1 MDDGSIVDLYLARD
15 ESAIAK
21 TSEKYGAALR
31 TLAHRILDDIPASE
45 ECENDTYLEAWN
57 RIPPHEPRDYL
68 FPFLGR
74 IVRHLAIDRCRR
86 SQAQK
91 RSALLCELTQE
102 LELCLPATET
112 VETEVSAS
120 ELEAAIR
127 RFLAGCSSEQRGV
140 FLRRYW
146 YFDTI
151 PAIAARFGCTQSKV
165 KVTLHRLRERLR
177 AVLQEEGWT
186 I

>member
-15 ESAIAK
+15 EGAIAH

-31 TLAHRILDDIPASE
+31 TLADRILGDEPAAE

-57 RIPPHEPRDYL
+57 RIPPHEPRNYF

-74 IVRHLAIDRCRR
+74 ITRHLAIDRCRR
-86 SQAQK
+86 RDAQK
-91 RSALLCELTQE
+91 RSAVLCELTAE
-102 LELCLPATET
+102 LELCLPAKEN
-112 VETEVSAS
+112 VEAEVSAS
-120 ELEAAIR
+120 ELAAVIR
-127 RFLAGCSSEQRGV
+127 RFLSACTAEQRGV

-151 PAIAARFGCTQSKV
+151 PAIAARAGATGSKV
-165 KVTLHRLRERLR
+165 KGTLRRLRERLR
-177 AVLQEEGWT
+177 AVLEEEGWT
-186 I
+186 V

>member
-1 MDDGSIVDLYLARD
+1 MDDGSIVELYLARD
-15 ESAIAK
+15 ETAIAH

-31 TLAHRILDDIPASE
+31 TLANRILDDEPASE

-57 RIPPHEPRDYL
+57 RIPPHEPRDYF

-74 IVRHLAIDRCRR
+74 IARHLAIDRCRR
-86 SQAQK
+86 RDARK
-91 RSALLCELTQE
+91 RSAVLCELTRE
-102 LELCLPATET
+102 LEVCLPAKEN
-112 VETEVSAS
+112 VEAEVNAS
-120 ELEAAIR
+120 ELAAVIR
-127 RFLAGCSSEQRGV
+127 RFLADCTAEQRGI

-151 PAIAARFGCTQSKV
+151 PAVAVRFGFTESKV

-177 AVLQEEGWT
+177 AVLEEEGWT

>member
-1 MDDGSIVDLYLARD
+1 MDDGRIVELYLARD
-15 ESAIAK
+15 ESAIAH
-21 TSEKYGAALR
+21 TSEKYGPALR
-31 TLAHRILDDIPASE
+31 TLANRILDDIPASE

-74 IVRHLAIDRCRR
+74 IARHLAIDRCRR
-86 SQAQK
+86 RDAQK
-91 RSALLCELTQE
+91 RGALLCELTRE
-102 LELCLPATET
+102 LEQCLPSGET
-112 VETEVSAS
+112 VETQVNAS
-120 ELEAAIR
+120 ELEAIIR
-127 RFLAGCSSEQRGV
+127 RFLALCTPEQRGV

-151 PAIAARFGCTQSKV
+151 PAIAARYGFTQSKV

-177 AVLQEEGWT
+177 AVLEEEGWT

>member
-1 MDDGSIVDLYLARD
+1 MDDAKIVDLYLARD
-15 ESAIAK
+15 ESDVSHTA
-21 TSEKYGAALR
+21 EKYGTKLR
-31 TLAHRILDDIPASE
+31 QIANRILDDMESAE

-74 IVRHLAIDRCRR
+74 IARHLAIDRCRR
-86 SQAQK
+86 RDAQK
-91 RSALLCELTQE
+91 RSAVLCELTAE
-102 LELCLPATET
+102 LELCLPAKET
-112 VETEVSAS
+112 VETQVDAS
-120 ELEAAIR
+120 ELETVVR
-127 RFLAGCSSEQRGV
+127 RFLSGCTAEQRGI

-151 PAIAARFGCTQSKV
+151 PDIAARYGCTESKV

-177 AVLQEEGWT
+177 AVLEEEGWT
-186 I
+186 V

>member
-1 MDDGSIVDLYLARD
+1 MDDARIVELYLARD
-15 ESAIAK
+15 ESAIER

-57 RIPPHEPRDYL
+57 RIPPHEPRDYF

-74 IVRHLAIDRCRR
+74 IARHLALDRCRR
-86 SQAQK
+86 NAAQK
-91 RSALLCELTQE
+91 RSALLCELTRE
-102 LELCLPATET
+102 LELCIPARET
-112 VETEVSAS
+112 VETEVNAS

-127 RFLAGCSSEQRGV
+127 RFLAGCSAEQRGV

-151 PAIAARFGCTQSKV
+151 PAIAARFGFTQSKV

>member
-15 ESAIAK
+15 EGAIAH

-31 TLAHRILDDIPASE
+31 TLSDRILGDMPAAE

-57 RIPPHEPRDYL
+57 RIPPHEPRNYF

-74 IVRHLAIDRCRR
+74 IARHLAIARCRR
-86 SQAQK
+86 RDARK
-91 RSALLCELTQE
+91 RSALLCELTAE
-102 LELCLPATET
+102 LEMCLPAKEN
-112 VETEVSAS
+112 VEAEVSAS
-120 ELEAAIR
+120 ELAAVIR
-127 RFLAGCSSEQRGV
+127 RFLSACTAEQRGV

-151 PAIAARFGCTQSKV
+151 PAIAARFGFTESKV

-177 AVLQEEGWT
+177 AVLQEEGWN

>member
-1 MDDGSIVDLYLARD
+1 MDDGSIVELYLARD
-15 ESAIAK
+15 ERAIAK

-31 TLAHRILDDIPASE
+31 TLANRILDDEPASE
-45 ECENDTYLEAWN
+45 ECENDTYLETWN

-74 IVRHLAIDRCRR
+74 IARHLAIDRCRR
-86 SQAQK
+86 RDAQK
-91 RSALLCELTQE
+91 RSAVLCELTQE
-102 LELCLPATET
+102 LEQCLPAKEN
-112 VETEVSAS
+112 VEAEVNAS
-120 ELEAAIR
+120 ELETVIR
-127 RFLAGCSSEQRGV
+127 RFLADCTAEQRGI

-151 PAIAARFGCTQSKV
+151 PAVAARFGCTESKV

-177 AVLQEEGWT
+177 AVLEEEGWT

>member
-1 MDDGSIVDLYLARD
+1 MDDGSIVELYLARD
-15 ESAIAK
+15 EAAIAR

-31 TLAHRILDDIPASE
+31 TLANRILDDEPASE
-45 ECENDTYLEAWN
+45 ECENDTYLETWN

-74 IVRHLAIDRCRR
+74 IARHLAIDRCRR
-86 SQAQK
+86 RDARK
-91 RSALLCELTQE
+91 RSAVLCELTQE
-102 LELCLPATET
+102 LEQCLPAKEN
-112 VETEVSAS
+112 VEAEVNAS
-120 ELEAAIR
+120 ELETVIR
-127 RFLAGCSSEQRGV
+127 RFLADCTAEQRGI

-151 PAIAARFGCTQSKV
+151 PAVAARFGCTESKV

-177 AVLQEEGWT
+177 AVLQEEGWN

>member
-15 ESAIAK
+15 ESAIER

-31 TLAHRILDDIPASE
+31 TLANRILDDEPASE

-57 RIPPHEPRDYL
+57 RIPPHEPREYL

-74 IVRHLAIDRCRR
+74 ISRHLAIDRCRR
-86 SQAQK
+86 RDARK
-91 RSALLCELTQE
+91 RSAVLCELTAE
-102 LELCLPATET
+102 LELCLPAKEN
-112 VETEVSAS
+112 VEAEVNAS
-120 ELEAAIR
+120 ELETVIR
-127 RFLAGCSSEQRGV
+127 RFLADCTAEQRGI

-151 PAIAARFGCTQSKV
+151 PAVAARFGFTQSKV

-177 AVLQEEGWT
+177 AVLEEEGWT

>member
-1 MDDGSIVDLYLARD
+1 MDDGSIVELYLARD
-15 ESAIAK
+15 ESAIAR

-31 TLAHRILDDIPASE
+31 TLANRILDDEPASE
-45 ECENDTYLEAWN
+45 ECENDTYLETWN

-74 IVRHLAIDRCRR
+74 IARHLAIDRCRR
-86 SQAQK
+86 RDAQK
-91 RSALLCELTQE
+91 RSAVLCELTQE
-102 LELCLPATET
+102 LEQCLPAKEN
-112 VETEVSAS
+112 VESEVNAS
-120 ELEAAIR
+120 ELAAVIR
-127 RFLAGCSSEQRGV
+127 RFLSGCTAEQRRI

-151 PAIAARFGCTQSKV
+151 PAVAARFGCTESKV
-165 KVTLHRLRERLR
+165 KVMLHRLRERLR
-177 AVLQEEGWT
+177 AVLEEEGWT

>member
-15 ESAIAK
+15 ESAIEH

-31 TLAHRILDDIPASE
+31 TLANRILDDEPASE

-68 FPFLGR
+68 FPFIAR
-74 IVRHLAIDRCRR
+74 IARHLAIDRCRR
-86 SQAQK
+86 RDAQK
-91 RSALLCELTQE
+91 RSALLCELTAE
-102 LELCLPATET
+102 LELCLPAKEN
-112 VETEVSAS
+112 VEAEVNAS
-120 ELEAAIR
+120 ELEMVIR
-127 RFLAGCSSEQRGV
+127 RFLALCTAEQRGI

-151 PAIAARFGCTQSKV
+151 PAVAEHFGCTESKV

-177 AVLQEEGWT
+177 AVLEEEGWT

>member
-15 ESAIAK
+15 EGAIAR

-31 TLAHRILDDIPASE
+31 TLADRILDDEPAAE

-57 RIPPHEPRDYL
+57 RIPPHEPRNYF

-74 IVRHLAIDRCRR
+74 IARHLAIDRCRR
-86 SQAQK
+86 RDAQK
-91 RSALLCELTQE
+91 RSAVLCELTQE
-102 LELCLPATET
+102 LEQCLPAKEN
-112 VETEVSAS
+112 VEAEVNAS
-120 ELEAAIR
+120 ELETVIR
-127 RFLAGCSSEQRGV
+127 RFLSGCTAEQRGI

-146 YFDTI
+146 SFDTI
-151 PAIAARFGCTQSKV
+151 PAIAARFGFTESKV

-177 AVLQEEGWT
+177 AVLEEEGWT
-186 I
+186 V

>member
-15 ESAIAK
+15 ETAIAR

-31 TLAHRILDDIPASE
+31 TLADRILGDEPAAE

-57 RIPPHEPRDYL
+57 RIPPHEPRDYF

-74 IVRHLAIDRCRR
+74 IARHLAIDRCRR
-86 SQAQK
+86 RDAQK
-91 RSALLCELTQE
+91 RSALLCELTAE
-102 LELCLPATET
+102 LELCLPAKEN
-112 VETEVSAS
+112 VEAEVNAS
-120 ELEAAIR
+120 ELEMVIR
-127 RFLAGCSSEQRGV
+127 RFLSDCSEEQRGI

-151 PAIAARFGCTQSKV
+151 PAIAARYSFTERKV

-177 AVLQEEGWT
+177 AVLEEEGWT

>member
-1 MDDGSIVDLYLARD
+1 MDDGRIVELYLARD
-15 ESAIAK
+15 ESAIAH
-21 TSEKYGAALR
+21 TSEKYGPALR

-57 RIPPHEPRDYL
+57 RIPPHEPRDYF

-74 IVRHLAIDRCRR
+74 IARHLAIDRCRR
-86 SQAQK
+86 RDARK
-91 RSALLCELTQE
+91 RSAVLCELTAE
-102 LELCLPATET
+102 LELCLPAKEN
-112 VETEVSAS
+112 VEAEVNAS
-120 ELEAAIR
+120 ELAAVIR
-127 RFLAGCSSEQRGV
+127 RFLALCTEEQRGI

-151 PAIAARFGCTQSKV
+151 PAVAAHFGCTESKV

-177 AVLQEEGWT
+177 AVLEEEGWT

>member
-15 ESAIAK
+15 EGAIAH

-31 TLAHRILDDIPASE
+31 TLADRILGDVPAAE

-57 RIPPHEPRDYL
+57 RIPPHEPRDYF

-74 IVRHLAIDRCRR
+74 IARHLAIDRCRR
-86 SQAQK
+86 RDARK
-91 RSALLCELTQE
+91 RSALLCELTAE
-102 LELCLPATET
+102 LEMCLPAKEN
-112 VETEVSAS
+112 VEAEVSAS
-120 ELEAAIR
+120 ELAAVIR
-127 RFLAGCSSEQRGV
+127 RFLALCTEEQRGI

-151 PAIAARFGCTQSKV
+151 PANDPPDRGNEV
-165 KVTLHRLRERLR
+165 LR
-177 AVLQEEGWT
+177 AAV
-186 I
+186 

>member
-1 MDDGSIVDLYLARD
+1 MDDGRIVDLYLARD
-15 ESAIAK
+15 ETAIAR

-31 TLAHRILDDIPASE
+31 TLANRILDDEPASE

-68 FPFLGR
+68 FPFIAR
-74 IVRHLAIDRCRR
+74 IARHFAIDRCRR
-86 SQAQK
+86 RDAQK
-91 RSALLCELTQE
+91 RSAVLCELTQE
-102 LELCLPATET
+102 LELCLPAKEN
-112 VETEVSAS
+112 VEAEVNAS
-120 ELEAAIR
+120 ELAAVIR
-127 RFLAGCSSEQRGV
+127 RFLALCTEEQRGI

-151 PAIAARFGCTQSKV
+151 PAVAARFGFTESKV

-177 AVLQEEGWT
+177 AVLEEEGWT

>member
-1 MDDGSIVDLYLARD
+1 MDDGSIVELYLARD
-15 ESAIAK
+15 ESAIVR

-31 TLAHRILDDIPASE
+31 TLANRILDDEPASE

-68 FPFLGR
+68 FPFIAR
-74 IVRHLAIDRCRR
+74 IARHFAIDRCRR
-86 SQAQK
+86 RDAQK
-91 RSALLCELTQE
+91 RSAVLCELTQE
-102 LELCLPATET
+102 LELCLPAKEN
-112 VETEVSAS
+112 VEAEVNAS
-120 ELEAAIR
+120 ELAAVIR
-127 RFLAGCSSEQRGV
+127 RFLALCTEEQRGI

-151 PAIAARFGCTQSKV
+151 PAVAARFGFTESKV

-177 AVLQEEGWT
+177 AVLEEEGWT

>member
-15 ESAIAK
+15 ETAIAQ
-21 TSEKYGAALR
+21 TSGKYGAALR
-31 TLAHRILDDIPASE
+31 TLANRILCDEPASE

-57 RIPPHEPRDYL
+57 RIPPHEPRDYF
-68 FPFLGR
+68 FPFIGR
-74 IVRHLAIDRCRR
+74 ITRHLAIDRCRR
-86 SQAQK
+86 RDAQK
-91 RSALLCELTQE
+91 RSALLCELTAE
-102 LELCLPATET
+102 LALCLPAKEN
-112 VETEVSAS
+112 VEAEVNAS
-120 ELEAAIR
+120 ELAAVIR
-127 RFLAGCSSEQRGV
+127 RFLAGCTDEQRGI

-151 PAIAARFGCTQSKV
+151 PAVAARFGFTQSKV

-177 AVLQEEGWT
+177 AVLEEEGWT

>member
-15 ESAIAK
+15 EGAIAR

-31 TLAHRILDDIPASE
+31 TLADRILGDEPAAE

-57 RIPPHEPRDYL
+57 RIPPHEPRNYF

-74 IVRHLAIDRCRR
+74 IARHLAIDRCRR
-86 SQAQK
+86 RDARK
-91 RSALLCELTQE
+91 RSALLCELTAE
-102 LELCLPATET
+102 LELCLPAKEN
-112 VETEVSAS
+112 VEAEVSAS
-120 ELEAAIR
+120 ELAAVIR
-127 RFLAGCSSEQRGV
+127 RFLALCTEEQRGV

-151 PAIAARFGCTQSKV
+151 PAIAARFGFTESKV

-177 AVLQEEGWT
+177 AVLEEEGWT
-186 I
+186 V

>member
-1 MDDGSIVDLYLARD
+1 MDDGSIVELYLARD
-15 ESAIAK
+15 ESAIAR

-31 TLAHRILDDIPASE
+31 TLANRILDDEPASE
-45 ECENDTYLEAWN
+45 ECENDTYLETWN

-74 IVRHLAIDRCRR
+74 IARHLAIDRCRR
-86 SQAQK
+86 RDAQK
-91 RSALLCELTQE
+91 RSAVLCELTQE
-102 LELCLPATET
+102 LEQCLPAKEN
-112 VETEVSAS
+112 VESEVNAS
-120 ELEAAIR
+120 ELETVIR
-127 RFLAGCSSEQRGV
+127 RFLADCTAEQRGV

-151 PAIAARFGCTQSKV
+151 PAVAARFGCTESKV
-165 KVTLHRLRERLR
+165 KVMLHRLRERLR
-177 AVLQEEGWT
+177 AVLEEEGWT

>member
-1 MDDGSIVDLYLARD
+1 MDDGSIVELYLARD
-15 ESAIAK
+15 ESAIAR

-31 TLAHRILDDIPASE
+31 TLANRILEDMPAAE
-45 ECENDTYLEAWN
+45 ECENDTYLETWN

-74 IVRHLAIDRCRR
+74 IARHLAIDRCRR
-86 SQAQK
+86 RDARK
-91 RSALLCELTQE
+91 RSAVLCELTQE
-102 LELCLPATET
+102 LEQCLPAKEN
-112 VETEVSAS
+112 VEAEVNAS
-120 ELEAAIR
+120 ELAAVIR
-127 RFLAGCSSEQRGV
+127 RFLSGCTAEQRGI

-151 PAIAARFGCTQSKV
+151 PAVAARFGFTESKV

-177 AVLQEEGWT
+177 AVLEEEGWT

>member
-15 ESAIAK
+15 EGAIAR

-31 TLAHRILDDIPASE
+31 TLADRILDDEPAAE

-57 RIPPHEPRDYL
+57 RIPPHEPRNYF

-74 IVRHLAIDRCRR
+74 ITRHLAIDRCRR
-86 SQAQK
+86 RDARK
-91 RSALLCELTQE
+91 RSALLCELTAE
-102 LELCLPATET
+102 LEMCLPAKEN
-112 VETEVSAS
+112 VEAEVSAS
-120 ELEAAIR
+120 ELAAVIR
-127 RFLAGCSSEQRGV
+127 RFLSACTAEQRGV

-151 PAIAARFGCTQSKV
+151 PAIAARFGFTESKV

-177 AVLQEEGWT
+177 AVLEEEGWT
-186 I
+186 V

>member
-1 MDDGSIVDLYLARD
+1 MDDGSIVELYLARD
-15 ESAIAK
+15 ESAIAR

-31 TLAHRILDDIPASE
+31 TLANRILDDEPASE
-45 ECENDTYLEAWN
+45 ECENDTYLETWN

-74 IVRHLAIDRCRR
+74 IARHLAIDRCRR
-86 SQAQK
+86 RDARK
-91 RSALLCELTQE
+91 RSAVLCELTQE
-102 LELCLPATET
+102 LEQCLPAKEN
-112 VETEVSAS
+112 VEAEVNAS
-120 ELEAAIR
+120 ELAAVIR
-127 RFLAGCSSEQRGV
+127 RFLSGCTAEQRGI

-151 PAIAARFGCTQSKV
+151 PAVAARFGFTESKV

-177 AVLQEEGWT
+177 AVLEEEGWT

>member
-1 MDDGSIVDLYLARD
+1 MDDGSIVELYLARD
-15 ESAIAK
+15 ESAIVR

-31 TLAHRILDDIPASE
+31 TLANRILDDEPASE

-74 IVRHLAIDRCRR
+74 IARHLAIDRCRR
-86 SQAQK
+86 RDAQK
-91 RSALLCELTQE
+91 RSAVLCELTQE
-102 LELCLPATET
+102 LELCLPAKEN
-112 VETEVSAS
+112 VEAEVNAS
-120 ELEAAIR
+120 ELAAVIR
-127 RFLAGCSSEQRGV
+127 RFLALCTEEQRGI

-151 PAIAARFGCTQSKV
+151 PAVAARFGCTESKV

-177 AVLQEEGWT
+177 AVLEEEGWT
-186 I
+186 V

>member
-15 ESAIAK
+15 ETAISH
-21 TSEKYGAALR
+21 TSVKYGAALR
-31 TLAHRILDDIPASE
+31 TLANRILCDEPASE

-57 RIPPHEPRDYL
+57 RIPPHEPRDYF

-74 IVRHLAIDRCRR
+74 IARHLAIDRCRR
-86 SQAQK
+86 RDAQK
-91 RSALLCELTQE
+91 RSALLCELTAE
-102 LELCLPATET
+102 LELCLPAKEN
-112 VETEVSAS
+112 VEAEVNAS
-120 ELEAAIR
+120 ELEMVIR
-127 RFLAGCSSEQRGV
+127 RFLSDCSEEQRGI

-151 PAIAARFGCTQSKV
+151 PAVAARFGCTESKV

-177 AVLQEEGWT
+177 AVLEEEGWT

>member
-15 ESAIAK
+15 ETAIAH
-21 TSEKYGAALR
+21 TSVKYGAALR
-31 TLAHRILDDIPASE
+31 TLANRILCDEPASE

-68 FPFLGR
+68 FPFIAR
-74 IVRHLAIDRCRR
+74 IARHLAIDRCRR
-86 SQAQK
+86 RDAQK
-91 RSALLCELTQE
+91 RSALLCELTAE
-102 LELCLPATET
+102 LELCLPAKEN
-112 VETEVSAS
+112 VEAEVSAS
-120 ELEAAIR
+120 ELEMVIR
-127 RFLAGCSSEQRGV
+127 RFLSDCTAEQRGI

-151 PAIAARFGCTQSKV
+151 PAVAAHFGCTESKV

-177 AVLQEEGWT
+177 AVLEEEGWT